1 MMLERSDVMSA
12 FKKFFIEFKSI
23 FTGEDVLKEN
33 EEHANVV
40 VSTIMINILFVAL
53 IIYLLTIVGLFNVNK
68 EFMLDA
74 TLRSIFTLLIPGL
87 IGLKLKGKGKYLK
100 YILIICLT
108 LSIGSIYSILTYT
121 STLLLIVPVLLAAR
135 YYSKKFTIFVSILT
149 ITMLGVV
156 EYLGIYY
163 GLLDLNYVEL
173 PKGTVIT
180 IDTNILDAVKELE
193 LNNSDIVKYIMLNS
207 YLPKLFIYVF
217 IIAFSCVQISQSGKN
232 MLKRQKELNE
242 EGARIESE
250 LNLAR
255 GIQNNM
261 LPSTFPAF
269 PEHKEI
275 DIYAKMIPA
284 KEVGGDFYDMFLIDD
299 NHLAITIADVSG
311 KGVPAALIMMISR
324 TLIKNTALNKFS
336 VDEVFYKVNNLMCE
350 GNTINSFVTSWFGIL
365 DLKTGYMEYV
375 NAGHNAPLIYKNKD
389 KKIEFIKDKPNL
401 VLAAMNNT
409 KYTKHELK
417 LEPGDRLFLYTDG
430 VTEATNFN
438 KELYGN
444 DRLQNYL
451 NNNVSKPLTDTING
465 LKMDIDNFVGKEK
478 QFDDITMLELLFKEY
493 KTKENSKEFKAN
505 TKELNNVIS
514 YLDDYLNKNN
524 ISKKIV
530 NQLDLVIEEL
540 FVNICNYAYEGK
552 SGYFKISLKNN
563 NNKIIITLED
573 EGIKFNPLEKEEPDT
588 TLSIEERNVGGLG
601 ILLAKKNL
609 DNIKYKREDNKNI
622 LILEKIIKEDK

>member
-1 MMLERSDVMSA
+1 MSV

-40 VSTIMINILFVAL
+40 VSTIMINIFFVAL

-68 EFMLDA
+68 GFMLDA

-135 YYSKKFTIFVSILT
+135 YYSKKFTIFVSVLT
-149 ITMLGVV
+149 IAMLGVV
-156 EYLGIYY
+156 EYLGIFY

-232 MLKRQKELNE
+232 MLKRQKELSE

-350 GNTINSFVTSWFGIL
+350 GNTMDSFVTSWFGIL

-430 VTEATNFN
+430 VTEATNIN

-451 NNNVSKPLTDTING
+451 NNNVSKSLTDTING
-465 LKMDIDNFVGKEK
+465 LKKDIDNFVGKEK

-493 KTKENSKEFKAN
+493 KTKENSKEFNAN

-514 YLDDYLNKNN
+514 YLDDYLNENN

-530 NQLDLVIEEL
+530 NQLELVIEEL

-552 SGYFKISLKNN
+552 SGYFKITLENN
-563 NNKIIITLED
+563 DNKIIITLED

>member
-1 MMLERSDVMSA
+1 MSV

-40 VSTIMINILFVAL
+40 VSTIMINIFFVAL

-68 EFMLDA
+68 GFMLDA

-135 YYSKKFTIFVSILT
+135 YYSKKFTIFVSVLT
-149 ITMLGVV
+149 IAMLGVV

-193 LNNSDIVKYIMLNS
+193 LNNSDIVKYIMLDS

-232 MLKRQKELNE
+232 MLKRQKELSE

-324 TLIKNTALNKFS
+324 TLIKNTALNRFS

-350 GNTINSFVTSWFGIL
+350 GNTMDSFVTSWFGIL
-365 DLKTGYMEYV
+365 DLKTGKMEYV

-430 VTEATNFN
+430 VTEATNIN

-451 NNNVSKPLTDTING
+451 NNNVSKSLTDTING
-465 LKMDIDNFVGKEK
+465 LKKDIDNFVGKEK

-493 KTKENSKEFKAN
+493 NTKEDSKEFKAN

-514 YLDDYLNKNN
+514 YLDDYLNENN

-530 NQLDLVIEEL
+530 NQLELVIEEL

-552 SGYFKISLKNN
+552 SGYFKITLENN
-563 NNKIIITLED
+563 DNKIIITLED

-609 DNIKYKREDNKNI
+609 DNIKYRREDNKNI

>member
-1 MMLERSDVMSA
+1 MSV

-40 VSTIMINILFVAL
+40 VSTIMINIFFVAL

-68 EFMLDA
+68 GFMLDA

-135 YYSKKFTIFVSILT
+135 YYSKKFTIFVSVLT
-149 ITMLGVV
+149 IAMLGVV
-156 EYLGIYY
+156 EYLGIFY

-193 LNNSDIVKYIMLNS
+193 LNNSDIVKYIMLDS

-232 MLKRQKELNE
+232 MLKRQKELSE

-350 GNTINSFVTSWFGIL
+350 GNTMDSFVTSWFGIL
-365 DLKTGYMEYV
+365 DLKTGKMEYV

-430 VTEATNFN
+430 VTEATNIN

-451 NNNVSKPLTDTING
+451 NNNVSKSLTDTING
-465 LKMDIDNFVGKEK
+465 LKKDIDNFVGKEK

-493 KTKENSKEFKAN
+493 NTKEDSKEFKAN

-530 NQLDLVIEEL
+530 NQLELVIEEL

-552 SGYFKISLKNN
+552 SGYFKITLENN
-563 NNKIIITLED
+563 DNKIIITLED

-609 DNIKYKREDNKNI
+609 DNIKYRREDNKNI

>member
-1 MMLERSDVMSA
+1 MSV

-40 VSTIMINILFVAL
+40 VSTIMINIFFVAL

-68 EFMLDA
+68 GFMLDA

-135 YYSKKFTIFVSILT
+135 YYSKKFTIFVSVLT
-149 ITMLGVV
+149 IAMLGVV

-193 LNNSDIVKYIMLNS
+193 LNNSDIVKYIMLDS

-232 MLKRQKELNE
+232 MLKRQKELSE

-350 GNTINSFVTSWFGIL
+350 GNTMDSFVTSWFGIL
-365 DLKTGYMEYV
+365 DLKTGKMEYV

-430 VTEATNFN
+430 VTEATNIN

-451 NNNVSKPLTDTING
+451 NNNVSKSLTDTING
-465 LKMDIDNFVGKEK
+465 LKKDIDNFVGKEK

-493 KTKENSKEFKAN
+493 KTKENSKEFNAN

-530 NQLDLVIEEL
+530 NQLELVIEEL

-552 SGYFKISLKNN
+552 SGYFKITLENN
-563 NNKIIITLED
+563 DNKIIITLED

-609 DNIKYKREDNKNI
+609 DNIKYRREDNKNI

>member
-1 MMLERSDVMSA
+1 MMSERSDVMSA

-40 VSTIMINILFVAL
+40 VSTIMINIFFVAL

-68 EFMLDA
+68 GFMLDA
-74 TLRSIFTLLIPGL
+74 TLRSIFTLLIPGFV
-87 IGLKLKGKGKYLK
+87 GLKLKGKGKYLK

-149 ITMLGVV
+149 IAMLGVV

-180 IDTNILDAVKELE
+180 IDTNILDAVKELG
-193 LNNSDIVKYIMLNS
+193 LNNSDIVKYVMLNS

-232 MLKRQKELNE
+232 MLKRQKELSE

-299 NHLAITIADVSG
+299 NHLAVTVADVSG

-350 GNTINSFVTSWFGIL
+350 GNTIDSFVTSWFGIL

-375 NAGHNAPLIYKNKD
+375 NAGHNAPLIYKNKN

-430 VTEATNFN
+430 VTEATNLN

-451 NNNVSKPLTDTING
+451 NSNISKSLTDTING

-552 SGYFKISLKNN
+552 SGYFKISLENN
-563 NNKIIITLED
+563 DNKIIITLED

-588 TLSIEERNVGGLG
+588 TLSIEERSVGGLG
-601 ILLAKKNL
+601 ILLVKKNL

-622 LILEKIIKEDK
+622 LILEKSIKEDK

>member
-1 MMLERSDVMSA
+1 MSV

-40 VSTIMINILFVAL
+40 VSTIMINIFFVAL

-68 EFMLDA
+68 GFMLDA

-87 IGLKLKGKGKYLK
+87 IGLKIKGKGKYLK
-100 YILIICLT
+100 YILITCLT

-135 YYSKKFTIFVSILT
+135 YYSKKFTIFISILT
-149 ITMLGVV
+149 IVMLGVV

-193 LNNSDIVKYIMLNS
+193 LNNSDIVKYIMLDS

-232 MLKRQKELNE
+232 MLKRQKELSE

-350 GNTINSFVTSWFGIL
+350 GNTMDSFVTSWFGIL
-365 DLKTGYMEYV
+365 DLKTGKMEYV

-430 VTEATNFN
+430 VTEATNIN

-451 NNNVSKPLTDTING
+451 NNNVSKSLTDTING
-465 LKMDIDNFVGKEK
+465 LKKDIDNFVGKEK

-493 KTKENSKEFKAN
+493 KTKENSKEFNAN

-530 NQLDLVIEEL
+530 NQLELVIEEL

-552 SGYFKISLKNN
+552 SGYFKITLENN
-563 NNKIIITLED
+563 DNKIIITLED

-609 DNIKYKREDNKNI
+609 DNIKYRREDNKNI

>member
-1 MMLERSDVMSA
+1 M
-12 FKKFFIEFKSI
+12 
-23 FTGEDVLKEN
+23 
-33 EEHANVV
+33 
-40 VSTIMINILFVAL
+40 
-53 IIYLLTIVGLFNVNK
+53 
-68 EFMLDA
+68 
-74 TLRSIFTLLIPGL
+74 
-87 IGLKLKGKGKYLK
+87 
-100 YILIICLT
+100 IICLT

-149 ITMLGVV
+149 IAMLGVV

-180 IDTNILDAVKELE
+180 IDTNILDAVKELG
-193 LNNSDIVKYIMLNS
+193 LNNSDIVKYVMLNS

-232 MLKRQKELNE
+232 MLKRQKELSE

-299 NHLAITIADVSG
+299 NHLAVTVADVSG

-350 GNTINSFVTSWFGIL
+350 GNTIDSFVTSWFGIL

-375 NAGHNAPLIYKNKD
+375 NAGHNAPLIYKNKN

-430 VTEATNFN
+430 VTEATNLN

-451 NNNVSKPLTDTING
+451 NSNISKSLTDTING

-552 SGYFKISLKNN
+552 SGYFKISLENN
-563 NNKIIITLED
+563 DNKIIITLED

-588 TLSIEERNVGGLG
+588 TLSIEERSVGGLG
-601 ILLAKKNL
+601 ILLVKKNL

-622 LILEKIIKEDK
+622 LILEKSIKEDK

>member
-1 MMLERSDVMSA
+1 MSV

-40 VSTIMINILFVAL
+40 VSTIMINIFFVAL

-68 EFMLDA
+68 GFMLDA

-135 YYSKKFTIFVSILT
+135 YYSKKFTIFVSVLT
-149 ITMLGVV
+149 IAMLGVV
-156 EYLGIYY
+156 EYLGIFY

-193 LNNSDIVKYIMLNS
+193 LNNSDIVKYIMLDS

-232 MLKRQKELNE
+232 MLKRQKELSE

-350 GNTINSFVTSWFGIL
+350 GNTMDSFVTSWFGIL
-365 DLKTGYMEYV
+365 DLKTGKMEYV

-430 VTEATNFN
+430 VTEATNIN

-451 NNNVSKPLTDTING
+451 NNNVSKSLTDTING
-465 LKMDIDNFVGKEK
+465 LKKDIDNFVGKEK

-493 KTKENSKEFKAN
+493 NTKEDSKEFKAN

-514 YLDDYLNKNN
+514 YLDDYLNENN

-530 NQLDLVIEEL
+530 NQLELVIEEL

-552 SGYFKISLKNN
+552 SGYFKITLENN
-563 NNKIIITLED
+563 DNKIIITLED

>member
-1 MMLERSDVMSA
+1 MSV

-40 VSTIMINILFVAL
+40 VSTIMINIFFVAL

-68 EFMLDA
+68 GFMLDA

-135 YYSKKFTIFVSILT
+135 YYSKKFTIFVSVLT
-149 ITMLGVV
+149 IAMLGVV

-193 LNNSDIVKYIMLNS
+193 LNNSDIVKYIMLDS

-232 MLKRQKELNE
+232 MLKRQKELSE

-350 GNTINSFVTSWFGIL
+350 GNTMDSFVTSWFGIL
-365 DLKTGYMEYV
+365 DLKTGKMEYV

-430 VTEATNFN
+430 VTEATNIN

-451 NNNVSKPLTDTING
+451 NNNVSKSLTDTING
-465 LKMDIDNFVGKEK
+465 LKKDIDNFVGKEK

-493 KTKENSKEFKAN
+493 KTKENSKEFNAN

-514 YLDDYLNKNN
+514 YLDDYLNENN

-530 NQLDLVIEEL
+530 NQLELVIEEL

-552 SGYFKISLKNN
+552 SGYFKISLENN
-563 NNKIIITLED
+563 DNKIIITLED

-609 DNIKYKREDNKNI
+609 DNIKYRREDNKNI

>member
-1 MMLERSDVMSA
+1 MSV

-40 VSTIMINILFVAL
+40 VSTIMINIFFVAL

-68 EFMLDA
+68 GFMLDA

-135 YYSKKFTIFVSILT
+135 YYSKKFTIFVSVLT
-149 ITMLGVV
+149 IAMLGVV

-193 LNNSDIVKYIMLNS
+193 LNNSDIVKYIMLDS

-232 MLKRQKELNE
+232 MLKRQKELSE

-350 GNTINSFVTSWFGIL
+350 GNTMDSFVTSWFGIL

-430 VTEATNFN
+430 VTEATNIN

-451 NNNVSKPLTDTING
+451 NNNVSKSLTDTING
-465 LKMDIDNFVGKEK
+465 LKKDIDNFVGKEK

-493 KTKENSKEFKAN
+493 NTKEDSKEFKAN

-514 YLDDYLNKNN
+514 YLDDYLNENN

-530 NQLDLVIEEL
+530 NQLELVIEEL

-552 SGYFKISLKNN
+552 SGYFKITLENN
-563 NNKIIITLED
+563 DNKIIITLED

-609 DNIKYKREDNKNI
+609 DNIKYRREDNKNI

>member
-1 MMLERSDVMSA
+1 MSV

-40 VSTIMINILFVAL
+40 VSTIMINIFFVAL

-68 EFMLDA
+68 GFMLDA

-135 YYSKKFTIFVSILT
+135 YYSKKFTIFVSVLT
-149 ITMLGVV
+149 IAMLGVV

-193 LNNSDIVKYIMLNS
+193 LNNSDIVKYIMLDS

-232 MLKRQKELNE
+232 MLKRQKELSE

-350 GNTINSFVTSWFGIL
+350 GNTMDSFVTSWFGIL
-365 DLKTGYMEYV
+365 DLKTGKMEYV

-430 VTEATNFN
+430 VTEATNIN

-451 NNNVSKPLTDTING
+451 NNNVSKSLTDTING
-465 LKMDIDNFVGKEK
+465 LKKDIDNFVGKEK

-493 KTKENSKEFKAN
+493 NTKEDSKEFKAN

-514 YLDDYLNKNN
+514 YLDDYLNENN

-530 NQLDLVIEEL
+530 NQLELVIEEL

-552 SGYFKISLKNN
+552 SGYFKITLENN
-563 NNKIIITLED
+563 DNKIIITLED

-609 DNIKYKREDNKNI
+609 DNIKYRREDNKNI

>member
-1 MMLERSDVMSA
+1 MSERSDVMSA

-40 VSTIMINILFVAL
+40 VSTIMINIFFVAL

-68 EFMLDA
+68 GFMLDA
-74 TLRSIFTLLIPGL
+74 TLRSIFTLLIPGFV
-87 IGLKLKGKGKYLK
+87 GLKLKGKGKYLK

-149 ITMLGVV
+149 IAMLGVV

-180 IDTNILDAVKELE
+180 IDTNILDAVKELG
-193 LNNSDIVKYIMLNS
+193 LNNSDIVKYVMLNS

-232 MLKRQKELNE
+232 MLKRQKELSE

-299 NHLAITIADVSG
+299 NHLAVTVADVSG

-350 GNTINSFVTSWFGIL
+350 GNTIDSFVTSWFGIL

-375 NAGHNAPLIYKNKD
+375 NAGHNAPLIYKNKN

-430 VTEATNFN
+430 VTEATNLN

-451 NNNVSKPLTDTING
+451 NSNISKSLTDTING

-552 SGYFKISLKNN
+552 SGYFKISLENN
-563 NNKIIITLED
+563 DNKIIITLED

-588 TLSIEERNVGGLG
+588 TLSIEERSVGGLG
-601 ILLAKKNL
+601 ILLVKKNL

-622 LILEKIIKEDK
+622 LILEKSIKEDK

>member
-1 MMLERSDVMSA
+1 MSV

-40 VSTIMINILFVAL
+40 VSTIMINIFFVAL

-68 EFMLDA
+68 GFMLDA

-135 YYSKKFTIFVSILT
+135 YYSKKFTIFVSVLT
-149 ITMLGVV
+149 IAMLGVV

-232 MLKRQKELNE
+232 MLKRQKELSE

-350 GNTINSFVTSWFGIL
+350 GNTMDSFVTSWFGIL

-430 VTEATNFN
+430 VTEATNIN

-451 NNNVSKPLTDTING
+451 NNNVSKSLTDTING
-465 LKMDIDNFVGKEK
+465 LKKDIDNFVGKEK

-493 KTKENSKEFKAN
+493 KTKENSKEFNAN

-514 YLDDYLNKNN
+514 YLDDYLNENN

-530 NQLDLVIEEL
+530 NQLELVIEEL

-552 SGYFKISLKNN
+552 SGYFKITLENN
-563 NNKIIITLED
+563 DNKIIITLED

-609 DNIKYKREDNKNI
+609 DNIKYRREDNKNI

>member
-40 VSTIMINILFVAL
+40 VSTVMINIFFVAL
-53 IIYLLTIVGLFNVNK
+53 IIYLLILGGLFNVNK
-68 EFMLDA
+68 GFMLDA
-74 TLRSIFTLLIPGL
+74 ILRSIFTLLIPGL

-100 YILIICLT
+100 YILITCLT

-135 YYSKKFTIFVSILT
+135 YYSKKFTILVSILT
-149 ITMLGVV
+149 IAMLGLV

-180 IDTNILDAVKELE
+180 IDTNILDAVKELG
-193 LNNSDIVKYIMLNS
+193 LDNSDIVKYVMLDS

-232 MLKRQKELNE
+232 MLKRQKELSE

-336 VDEVFYKVNNLMCE
+336 VDEVFFKVNNLMCE
-350 GNTINSFVTSWFGIL
+350 GNNIDSFVTSWFGII

-401 VLAAMNNT
+401 VLAAMCNT

-430 VTEATNFN
+430 VTEATNLN

-465 LKMDIDNFVGKEK
+465 LKMDIDNFV
-478 QFDDITMLELLFKEY
+478 DDITMLELLFKEY

>member
-1 MMLERSDVMSA
+1 MSV

-40 VSTIMINILFVAL
+40 VSTIMINIFFVAL

-68 EFMLDA
+68 GFMLDA

-135 YYSKKFTIFVSILT
+135 YYSKKFTIFVSVLT
-149 ITMLGVV
+149 IAMLGVV

-193 LNNSDIVKYIMLNS
+193 LNNSDIVKYIMLDS

-232 MLKRQKELNE
+232 MLKRQKELSE

-350 GNTINSFVTSWFGIL
+350 GNTMDSFVTSWFGIL
-365 DLKTGYMEYV
+365 DLKTGKMEYV

-430 VTEATNFN
+430 VTEATNIN

-451 NNNVSKPLTDTING
+451 NNNVSKSLTDTING

-493 KTKENSKEFKAN
+493 NTKEDSKEFKAN

-530 NQLDLVIEEL
+530 NQLELVIEEL

-552 SGYFKISLKNN
+552 SGYFKITLENN
-563 NNKIIITLED
+563 DNKIIITLED

-609 DNIKYKREDNKNI
+609 DNIKYRREDNKNI

>member
-1 MMLERSDVMSA
+1 MSA

-40 VSTIMINILFVAL
+40 VSTIMINTFFVAL

-87 IGLKLKGKGKYLK
+87 IGLKLKGKGEYLK

-207 YLPKLFIYVF
+207 YIPKLFIYVF
-217 IIAFSCVQISQSGKN
+217 IIAFACVQISQSGKN
-232 MLKRQKELNE
+232 MLKRQKELSE

-350 GNTINSFVTSWFGIL
+350 GNTIDSFVTSWFGIL

-375 NAGHNAPLIYKNKD
+375 NAGHNAPLIYKNKN

-430 VTEATNFN
+430 VTEATNLN

-451 NNNVSKPLTDTING
+451 NSNISKSLTDTING

-552 SGYFKISLKNN
+552 SGYFKISLKKN

>member
-1 MMLERSDVMSA
+1 MSV

-40 VSTIMINILFVAL
+40 VSTIMINIFFVAL

-68 EFMLDA
+68 GFMLDA

-135 YYSKKFTIFVSILT
+135 YYSKKFTIFVSVLT
-149 ITMLGVV
+149 IAMLGVV

-193 LNNSDIVKYIMLNS
+193 LNNSDIVKYIMLDS

-232 MLKRQKELNE
+232 MLKRQKELSE

-350 GNTINSFVTSWFGIL
+350 GNTMDSFVTSWFGIL

-430 VTEATNFN
+430 VTEATNIN

-451 NNNVSKPLTDTING
+451 NNNVSKSLTDTING
-465 LKMDIDNFVGKEK
+465 LKKDIDNFVGKEK

-493 KTKENSKEFKAN
+493 KTKENSKEFNAN

-514 YLDDYLNKNN
+514 YLDDYLNENN

-530 NQLDLVIEEL
+530 NQLELVIEEL

-552 SGYFKISLKNN
+552 SGYFKITLENN
-563 NNKIIITLED
+563 DNKIIITLED

-609 DNIKYKREDNKNI
+609 DNIKYRREDNKNI

>member
-1 MMLERSDVMSA
+1 MSV

-40 VSTIMINILFVAL
+40 VSTIMINIFFVAL

-68 EFMLDA
+68 GFMLDA

-135 YYSKKFTIFVSILT
+135 YYSKKFTIFVSVLT
-149 ITMLGVV
+149 IAMLGVV
-156 EYLGIYY
+156 EYLGIFY

-193 LNNSDIVKYIMLNS
+193 LNNSDIVKYIMLDS

-232 MLKRQKELNE
+232 MLKRQKELSE

-350 GNTINSFVTSWFGIL
+350 GNTMDSFVTSWFGIL
-365 DLKTGYMEYV
+365 DLKTGKMEYV

-430 VTEATNFN
+430 VTEATNIN

-451 NNNVSKPLTDTING
+451 NNNVSKSLTDTING

-493 KTKENSKEFKAN
+493 NTKEDSKEFKAN

-514 YLDDYLNKNN
+514 YLDDYLNENN

-530 NQLDLVIEEL
+530 NQLELVIEEL

-552 SGYFKISLKNN
+552 SGYFKITLENN
-563 NNKIIITLED
+563 DNKIIITLED

-609 DNIKYKREDNKNI
+609 DNIKYRREDNKNI

>member
-1 MMLERSDVMSA
+1 MSV

-40 VSTIMINILFVAL
+40 VSTIMINIFFVAL

-68 EFMLDA
+68 GFMLDA

-135 YYSKKFTIFVSILT
+135 YYSKKFTIFVSVLT
-149 ITMLGVV
+149 IAMLGVV
-156 EYLGIYY
+156 EYLGIYC

-193 LNNSDIVKYIMLNS
+193 LNNSDIVKYIMLDS

-232 MLKRQKELNE
+232 MLKRQKELSE

-350 GNTINSFVTSWFGIL
+350 GNTMDSFVTSWFGIL
-365 DLKTGYMEYV
+365 DLKTGKMEYV

-430 VTEATNFN
+430 VTEATNIN

-451 NNNVSKPLTDTING
+451 NNNVSKSLTDTING

-493 KTKENSKEFKAN
+493 KTKENSKEFNAN

-514 YLDDYLNKNN
+514 YLDDYLNENN

-530 NQLDLVIEEL
+530 NQLELVIEEL

-552 SGYFKISLKNN
+552 SGYFKITLENN
-563 NNKIIITLED
+563 DNKIIITLED

-609 DNIKYKREDNKNI
+609 DNIKYRREDNKNI